1 MKITTIT
8 TNYDENKLLETT
20 MVTEGTEVGNM
31 NVVNLY
37 PDVMYQKIRGFG
49 GAFTEAAGY
58 TLSKLSEENQKEIA
72 EAYFG
77 EDGIGY
83 TMGRTHINS
92 CDFSLSNYAYVED
105 PEDSNLD
112 TFTRERDQLYIVPFI
127 RLAQQV
133 SKEHIEFLASPWSP
147 PAFMKTNGK
156 MNQGGKL
163 KEEYRKL
170 WAEYICRYIK
180 DCREDG
186 IPVNMIT
193 IQNEPEAT
201 QEWDSCRYSA
211 VEEMEFVRDYLGP
224 VMKEQGLSDVEIYIW
239 DHNKEIMYERA
250 KDILK
255 DEKAAE
261 YIAGVGFHWYT
272 GDHFE
277 AVSLVRE
284 QFPDKELLFTEGC
297 VEYSRFM
304 DSNDVYK
311 AEMYAHDILGNLNAG
326 MNGYIDWNLVL
337 DEKGG
342 PNHVNNLCAAPIMCD
357 CTSGTYEKRL
367 SYYYVGHFSKYIH
380 RGARR
385 IAVTKYTDQIEVTAF
400 LNPDGE
406 KIVVLLN
413 KQNSNI
419 PVVLRE
425 YGKGTE
431 LIVKAHSIVTLRI
444 EEN

>member
-58 TLSKLSEENQKEIA
+58 TLSKLCEEKQKEIA

-92 CDFSLSNYAYVED
+92 CDFALSNYAYVED

-147 PAFMKTNGK
+147 PAFMKTNGE
-156 MNQGGKL
+156 MNHGGKL

-284 QFPDKELLFTEGC
+284 QYPDKELLFTEGC

-357 CTSGTYEKRL
+357 CNSGTYEKRL

-380 RGARR
+380 CGARR

-406 KIVVLLN
+406 KVVVLLN
-413 KQNSNI
+413 KQNSDI

-425 YGKGTE
+425 YGKGSE

>member
-58 TLSKLSEENQKEIA
+58 TLSKLSEEKQKEIA

-147 PAFMKTNGK
+147 PAFMKTNGE
-156 MNQGGKL
+156 MNHGGKL

-284 QFPDKELLFTEGC
+284 QYPDKGLLFTEGC

-357 CTSGTYEKRL
+357 CNCGTYEKRL

-406 KIVVLLN
+406 KVVVLLN
-413 KQNSNI
+413 KQNSDI

-425 YGKGTE
+425 YGKGSE

>member
-1 MKITTIT
+1 MKITSIT
-8 TNYDENKLLETT
+8 TNYSEDRFLETT
-20 MVTEGTEVGNM
+20 SVVQGMEVGCM

-49 GAFTEAAGY
+49 GAFTESAGY
-58 TLSKLSEENQKEIA
+58 TLSKLSKEKQKEIA

-77 EDGIGY
+77 ESGIGY
-83 TMGRTHINS
+83 TIGRTHINS
-92 CDFSLSNYAYVED
+92 CDFSLGNYAYVED
-105 PEDSNLD
+105 PEDKNLE

-133 SKEHIEFLASPWSP
+133 TTQKIEFLASPWSP
-147 PAFMKTNGK
+147 PAFMKTNGE
-156 MNQGGKL
+156 MNHGGKL

-180 DCREDG
+180 DCLEDD
-186 IPVNMIT
+186 IPVTMIT
-193 IQNEPEAT
+193 VQNEPEAT

-211 VEEMEFVRDYLGP
+211 EEEMEFVRDYLGP
-224 VMKEQGLSDVEIYIW
+224 IMEEQGLGDVKIYIW
-239 DHNKEIMYERA
+239 DHNKEVMYERA
-250 KDILK
+250 QDILK
-255 DEKAAE
+255 DEKAAQ

-284 QFPDKELLFTEGC
+284 QYPDKELLFTEGC

-357 CTSGTYEKRL
+357 CNEGTYEKRL
-367 SYYYVGHFSKYIH
+367 AYYYVGHFSKYI
-380 RGARR
+380 RGGARR
-385 IAVTKYTDQIEVTAF
+385 IAVTKYTEQIEVTAF
-400 LNPDGE
+400 MNPEGE
-406 KIVVLLN
+406 KVVVLLN
-413 KQNSNI
+413 KQDRDI

-425 YGKGTE
+425 YGIGTE
-431 LIVKAHSIVTLRI
+431 LTVKGHSIVTLII

>member
-1 MKITTIT
+1 MKITSIT
-8 TNYDENKLLETT
+8 TNYNDSKFLETT
-20 MVTEGTEVGNM
+20 EVVQGTEVGNM

-37 PDVMYQKIRGFG
+37 PEITYQKIRGFG
-49 GAFTEAAGY
+49 GAFTESAGY
-58 TLSKLSEENQKEIA
+58 TLSKLSEEKQKEIA

-77 EDGIGY
+77 ESGIGY
-83 TMGRTHINS
+83 TIGRTHINS
-92 CDFSLSNYAYVED
+92 CDFSLGNYAYVED
-105 PEDSNLD
+105 PEDSNLN
-112 TFTRERDQLYIVPFI
+112 TFSRERDQLYIVPFI

-133 SKEHIEFLASPWSP
+133 SSKEIEFLASPWSP
-147 PAFMKTNGK
+147 PAFMKTNGE
-156 MNQGGKL
+156 MNHGGQL
-163 KEEYRKL
+163 KGEYRKL

-180 DCREDG
+180 DCLEDG
-186 IPVNMIT
+186 IPVTMIT
-193 IQNEPEAT
+193 VQNEPEAT

-211 VEEMEFVRDYLGP
+211 VEEMEFVRDFLGP
-224 VMKEQGLSDVEIYIW
+224 IMKEQGLDDVKIYIW

-255 DEKAAE
+255 DEKAAQ

-277 AVSLVRE
+277 AVCLVRE
-284 QFPDKELLFTEGC
+284 QYPDKELLFTEGC

-326 MNGYIDWNLVL
+326 MNGYLDWNLVL

-357 CTSGTYEKRL
+357 CKNGTYEKRL
-367 SYYYVGHFSKYIH
+367 AYYYVGHFSKYI
-380 RGARR
+380 RGGARR
-385 IAVTKYTDQIEVTAF
+385 IAVTKYTEQIEVTAF
-400 LNPDGE
+400 VNTDGE
-406 KIVVLLN
+406 KVVVLLN
-413 KQNSNI
+413 KQNNDI

-431 LIVKAHSIVTLRI
+431 LTLKAHSIVTLLI
-444 EEN
+444 EE

>member
-1 MKITTIT
+1 MKITITT
-8 TNYDENKLLETT
+8 TNYKEGKFLETDKQ
-20 MVTEGTEVGNM
+20 VQGTKVGPM
-31 NVVNLY
+31 QVVNLY
-37 PDVMYQKIRGFG
+37 PDITYQQIRGFG
-49 GAFTEAAGY
+49 GAFTESAGY
-58 TLSKLSEENQKEIA
+58 TILKLSKEKQKEIA

-77 EDGIGY
+77 EGGIGY
-83 TMGRTHINS
+83 TLGRMHINS
-92 CDFSLSNYAYVED
+92 CDFSLGNYAYVED
-105 PEDSNLD
+105 PQDKNLD
-112 TFTRERDQLYIVPFI
+112 TFTREREQLYMVPFI

-133 SKEHIEFLASPWSP
+133 SKEKLEFLASPWSP
-147 PAFMKTNGK
+147 PAFMKTNEE
-156 MNQGGKL
+156 MNHGGKL
-163 KEEYRKL
+163 KEEYRQL
-170 WAEYICRYIK
+170 WAEYICKYIK

-193 IQNEPEAT
+193 VQNEPEAI
-201 QEWDSCRYSA
+201 QEWDSCCYSA
-211 VEEMEFVRDYLGP
+211 AEEMEFVRDYLGP
-224 VMKEQGLSDVEIYIW
+224 IMKEKGLGDVKIFIW

-250 KDILK
+250 KDILQ
-255 DEKAAE
+255 DEKAAK

-284 QFPDKELLFTEGC
+284 KYPDKELLFTEGC

-326 MNGYIDWNLVL
+326 MNGYLDWNLVL

-357 CTSGTYEKRL
+357 CVNGTYEKRL
-367 SYYYVGHFSKYIH
+367 SYYYIGHFSKYI
-380 RGARR
+380 RVGARR
-385 IAVTKYTDQIEVTAF
+385 IAVTKYTEKIEATAF
-400 LNPDGE
+400 VNPDGE
-406 KIVVLLN
+406 KVVVLLN
-413 KQNSNI
+413 KQDGDI

-431 LIVKAHSIVTLRI
+431 LIVKAHSIVTLCI
-444 EEN
+444 EKE

>member
-58 TLSKLSEENQKEIA
+58 TLSKLSEEKQKEIA
-72 EAYFG
+72 VAYFG

-105 PEDSNLD
+105 PEDNNLD

-147 PAFMKTNGK
+147 PAFMKTNGE
-156 MNQGGKL
+156 MNHGGKL

-211 VEEMEFVRDYLGP
+211 LEEMEFVRDYLGP
-224 VMKEQGLSDVEIYIW
+224 VMKEQGLSDIEIYIW

-284 QFPDKELLFTEGC
+284 QYPDKELLFTEGC

-357 CTSGTYEKRL
+357 CNSGTYEKRL

-406 KIVVLLN
+406 KVVVLLN
-413 KQNSNI
+413 KQNSDI